1 MTDSAG
7 NSDGQRIELDAVCK
21 SYGTQLVLDRAAA
34 SISPG
39 EFVAVVGRSGSG
51 KSTLLKL
58 IGGLNTPDSGSIRHG
73 EQDLAQMSESELT
86 LFRRRELG
94 FVFQFFNLVP
104 TLTVSENVQLP
115 LALNRVGKSK
125 TEQRSNELLGTLGL
139 SDCAD
144 RLPDQLSGGEQQR
157 VAIARALAHE
167 PNLVVT
173 DEPTGNLDP
182 TVSEGIFKLFLDINR
197 SGTSIFMATHNHNFI
212 GKFPS
217 RVLKCEEGRILDS
230 KKHKFDFYVE
240 RPNKKGLLVEVNYKH
255 GNKSA
260 QKWLDI
266 FEPMI
271 TAQNMIP
278 VVIDDFECKSLFKD
292 ESHPINLGDWL
303 DVINALNTAGV
314 EL

>member
-7 NSDGQRIELDAVCK
+7 ITDGQRIELDAVCK

-173 DEPTGNLDP
+173 DEPTGNLD
-182 TVSEGIFKLFLDINR
+182 LDTADEVLTLLIENCR
-197 SGTSIFMATHNHNFI
+197 KHRATLIMATH
-212 GKFPS
+212 S
-217 RVLKCEEGRILDS
+217 REAAARADRVLRIVNGRL
-230 KKHKFDFYVE
+230 E
-240 RPNKKGLLVEVNYKH
+240 
-255 GNKSA
+255 SA
-260 QKWLDI
+260 Q
-266 FEPMI
+266 
-271 TAQNMIP
+271 
-278 VVIDDFECKSLFKD
+278 
-292 ESHPINLGDWL
+292 
-303 DVINALNTAGV
+303 
-314 EL
+314 